1 MKNFSAAGQTLF
13 FENTRCL
20 NCGKAVGFD
29 TGSRQMY
36 PTHPDMQDAPR
47 GPGVL
52 CRNASDFGVCNWFV
66 SDQDSDFC
74 LSCTLNHTIP
84 NLLEPDRRRW
94 WKSLEQAKPADLLPA
109 ISALP
114 VVSKGDAR
122 DGLAFKFIEDQRT
135 NPLVREEFVY
145 RAQRRLINQ
154 YSGS

>member
-1 MKNFSAAGQTLF
+1 M
-13 FENTRCL
+13 
-20 NCGKAVGFD
+20 
-29 TGSRQMY
+29 
-36 PTHPDMQDAPR
+36 
-47 GPGVL
+47 L

-94 WKSLEQAKPADLLPA
+94 WKSLEQAKRRLIYSLL
-109 ISALP
+109 SLQLP

-135 NPLVREEFVY
+135 NPLVREEFVSTGHNDGLITINI
-145 RAQRRLINQ
+145 AEADHVRRSSLGSIPGNCIGLC
-154 YSGS
+154 SGTFDMKPAITTSIAWSKIPVL

>member
-1 MKNFSAAGQTLF
+1 
-13 FENTRCL
+13 
-20 NCGKAVGFD
+20 
-29 TGSRQMY
+29 MY

-94 WKSLEQAKPADLLPA
+94 WKSLEQAKRRLIYSLL
-109 ISALP
+109 SLQLP
-114 VVSKGDAR
+114 VVSKAMLGMGWHSNSSR
-122 DGLAFKFIEDQRT
+122 IKEPIHLFGKSLS
-135 NPLVREEFVY
+135 
-145 RAQRRLINQ
+145 AQ
-154 YSGS
+154 GTTTG